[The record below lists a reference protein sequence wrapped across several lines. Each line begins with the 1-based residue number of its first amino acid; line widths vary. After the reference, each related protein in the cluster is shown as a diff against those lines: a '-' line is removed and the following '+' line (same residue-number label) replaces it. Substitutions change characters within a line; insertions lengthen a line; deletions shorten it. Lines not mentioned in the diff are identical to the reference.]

1 MRHFHLVFALLVR
14 MPKPGYCRGE
24 GYRCGHAEICY
35 HLAVVAKFKR
45 NHRIEYAENNS
56 QHLTYRIALCVK
68 HKRSDADKRRNKGE
82 IIPLPRKHKRH
93 RNQNKRPEPYCPFV
107 LFECLK
113 RILIVFHAV
122 PQKNKH
128 PPSRLLRPND
138 EIRMLHYPVA
148 IYLLVLRYYISRHE
162 ICQEPIG

>member
-1 MRHFHLVFALLVR
+1 MFIFYLIFALALPELSPVDEAVAVIDKEHR
-14 MPKPGYCRGE
+14 E
-24 GYRCGHAEICY
+24 ADY
-35 HLAVVAKFKR
+35 HRQIRRV
-45 NHRIEYAENNS
+45 
-56 QHLTYRIALCVK
+56 ALCVK

-93 RNQNKRPEPYCPFV
+93 RNQNKRAEPYCQFV

-148 IYLLVLRYYISRHE
+148 IYLLVLRYYLSRHE